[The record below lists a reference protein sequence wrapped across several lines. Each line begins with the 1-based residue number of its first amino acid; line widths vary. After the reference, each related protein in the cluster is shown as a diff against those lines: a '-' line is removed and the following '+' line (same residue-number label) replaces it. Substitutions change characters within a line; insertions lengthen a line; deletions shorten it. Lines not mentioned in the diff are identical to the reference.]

1 VTRPSAVPVAAREK
15 TDADK
20 FGSGEFTRA
29 CRKSE
34 GVPIVVESLRAAVG
48 TFYYATS
55 RRVTDFDPLRIAS
68 NIQRS
73 R

>member
-1 VTRPSAVPVAAREK
+1 MGRSQF
-15 TDADK
+15 DA
-20 FGSGEFTRA
+20 SL
-29 CRKSE
+29 E

-55 RRVTDFDPLRIAS
+55 RLVADFDPLRIAS